1 MNIKDYASDVG
12 KTVDEIIALCDNLG
26 IKYEDEETILNDE
39 DIIVLDNNLT
49 PDDEEASNDTEEET
63 FDEEVED
70 KAEELAQNT
79 KYDLDNNQKFEKVKK
94 KVVGKENKTN
104 FLKERK
110 KIYLSTAGVP
120 VFSQPRV
127 EWTAYRGIRTAWG
140 LVVSTQSLVF
150 DPHFLVH

>member
-49 PDDEEASNDTEEET
+49 PDDEETSNDTEEET

-79 KYDLDNNQKFEKVKK
+79 KYDLGPV
-94 KVVGKENKTN
+94 
-104 FLKERK
+104 L
-110 KIYLSTAGVP
+110 AG
-120 VFSQPRV
+120 
-127 EWTAYRGIRTAWG
+127 
-140 LVVSTQSLVF
+140 
-150 DPHFLVH
+150 